1 MAQRFFDETGHY
13 LSGGFYDYWMK
24 DGEEHGLYT
33 YGFPIS
39 EEYHDPGQ
47 DMTVQYF
54 ERARFEH
61 NPDLSNND
69 QHVVLGLLGRELVD
83 KLGMADSELMEYF
96 EAATPPAEE
105 EQEDTETTE

>member
-1 MAQRFFDETGHY
+1 MGQRYFSETGHY

-39 EEYHDPGQ
+39 EEFHDPGQ

-69 QHVVLGLLGRELVD
+69 QHVVLGLVARELVD
-83 KLGMADSELMEYF
+83 HLGMAESELMPYF
-96 EAATPPAEE
+96 EAAEAPET
-105 EQEDTETTE
+105 DDNTE